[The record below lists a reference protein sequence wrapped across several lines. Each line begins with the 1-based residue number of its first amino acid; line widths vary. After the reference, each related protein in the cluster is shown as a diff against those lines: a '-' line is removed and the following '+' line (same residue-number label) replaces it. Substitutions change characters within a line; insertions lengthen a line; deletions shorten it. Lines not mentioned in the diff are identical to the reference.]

1 MGEDFL
7 KRLNVLYIEDEQ
19 SSRELLSDILRD
31 FVGSVE
37 SASDGQEGL
46 EKFNKKTYDIVIS
59 DILMPRM
66 DGLEFV
72 RNVRAATHN
81 ADAPIILATAFTE
94 TKYLL
99 DSIKLKCDGYILKP
113 IDLDELLET
122 MKRAYLPRLHSQN
135 LITQNRLLKTL
146 SEFYGGKKIEI
157 IQYLIE
163 HCDSEQTYH
172 GSIEN
177 IADSL
182 NISRQTIAK
191 AFSELT
197 EAGLIQ
203 KIKNKT
209 YKLCEYK

>member
-1 MGEDFL
+1 MDFL
-7 KRLNVLYIEDEQ
+7 KKLSVLYIEDED
-19 SSRELLSDILRD
+19 SSRELLSEILRD
-31 FVGSVE
+31 FVGE
-37 SASDGQEGL
+37 IDSAVDGQDGFD
-46 EKFNKKTYDIVIS
+46 KFKKKTYDIVIS

-72 RNVRAATHN
+72 RNVREGDFN
-81 ADAPIILATAFTE
+81 ADVPLILATAFTE

-122 MKRAYLPRLHSQN
+122 MKKAYLPRLHSKN
-135 LITQNRLLKTL
+135 LEVQNRLLKTL

-163 HCDSEQTYH
+163 NCDNEQIYH

-182 NISRQTIAK
+182 DISRQTIAK
-191 AFSELT
+191 AFSELS
-197 EAGLIQ
+197 EAGLIK